1 MSHTPLVE
9 TETLDSRKLG
19 LIGVLMPG
27 VAQIAPAFNL
37 FFTTAV
43 MASLAGPSV
52 PLVFLISMV
61 GMLATALSLAQFSG
75 IYPSAG
81 SFITY
86 ISRSLGVKVATAV
99 GVITIVGYMIAFA
112 GIYIFAGQY
121 IVANVFAITAT
132 GARTN
137 LLTVLVTIIYGVIV
151 TVPVIVGL
159 QFGVRIT
166 VVLYLIE
173 VAVLLV
179 ISLAIV
185 FQGGTGGLSAAPFA
199 WPSGTEASNIFIT
212 FGLAVVAFGGF
223 EASAP
228 LAEETANPR
237 RNVPIGLVGS
247 VLISGFLYV
256 LGSYAVISAFGVNNV
271 GAFAK
276 DPNPFATAT
285 VKFLHVSTAFA
296 VPFLVAVFLVSLTSS
311 YISANTQ
318 TARVLFAGAR
328 GRLWP
333 KVLDATH
340 PRFKTPWVA
349 VICFVAP
356 SIVVGCVMQFVNP
369 SEAGSVL
376 PTLGIFGVVVM
387 YFATNLAL
395 VTQYFRLRRQGVV
408 KNAILWV
415 VVPIIGMLV
424 LLIPIWG
431 NLRPN
436 QGGTFNFMP
445 LMSVV
450 LILVGI
456 VYTAV
461 FAITR
466 PTVLAAAPALLEG
479 AEAAEG
485 DPEPPGGGLT
495 PGSIML

>member
-1 MSHTPLVE
+1 MTTATRIE
-9 TETLDSRKLG
+9 TETLDSKKLG
-19 LIGVLMPG
+19 LLGVLMPG
-27 VAQIAPAFNL
+27 LAQIAPAFNL

-52 PLVFLISMV
+52 PLVFLISMI
-61 GMLATALSLAQFSG
+61 GMLATALSLAQFSS

-81 SFITY
+81 SFVTY
-86 ISRSLGVKVATAV
+86 ISRSLGARVATAV
-99 GVITIVGYMIAFA
+99 GVITILGYMITFA

-121 IVANVFAITAT
+121 IVANVFGVTTAGT
-132 GARTN
+132 GTN
-137 LLTVLVTIIYGVIV
+137 LLTVLVTIVYGAIV
-151 TVPVIVGL
+151 TVPVIIGL
-159 QFGVRIT
+159 QFGVRVT

-173 VAVLLV
+173 VTVLLV
-179 ISLAIV
+179 ISLAVV
-185 FQGGTGGLSAAPFA
+185 FQGGSEGLSTVPFT

-237 RNVPIGLVGS
+237 RNVPIGLVGA

-256 LGSYAVISAFGVNNV
+256 LGSYAVIIAFGVNHV
-271 GAFAK
+271 AAFAK

-285 VKFLHVSTAFA
+285 VAFLHVSSAFA

-333 KVLDATH
+333 RALEATH

-349 VICFVAP
+349 AIWFVAP
-356 SIVVGCVMQFVNP
+356 SIVVGCVMQFVD
-369 SEAGSVL
+369 ATDAVSVL

-387 YFATNLAL
+387 YLVTNLAL
-395 VTQYFRLRRQGVV
+395 VRQYFRLRREGVA
-408 KNAILWV
+408 KNPILWV

-424 LLIPIWG
+424 LLIPVWG
-431 NLRPN
+431 NLRLG
-436 QGGTFNFMP
+436 QGGVFDWMP
-445 LMSVV
+445 LMSIL
-450 LILVGI
+450 LILVG
-456 VYTAV
+456 VAYTAV
-461 FAITR
+461 LAITR
-466 PTVLAAAPALLEG
+466 PAVLAAAPALLEG
-479 AEAAEG
+479 AEAIEG
-485 DPEPPGGGLT
+485 DPVPPALPT
-495 PGSIML
+495 STV